1 MGEATFILLAIHLV
15 LNVSILIKLFKMDR
29 D

>member
-1 MGEATFILLAIHLV
+1 MGEATFILLAIHLI
-15 LNVSILIKLFKMDR
+15 LSISILIKLFKMDR